1 MPVGAARMCSR
12 GRDVSARRERG
23 EGERGKDRAP
33 SHGRPW
39 RELTGEEEGKGKK
52 VAQSSMNIKEIKK

>member
-1 MPVGAARMCSR
+1 MCSMGR
-12 GRDVSARRERG
+12 GVSAGRERG
-23 EGERGKDRAP
+23 GGEGLGGKDRAP

-39 RELTGEEEGKGKK
+39 RELTREEEGKGKK

>member
-1 MPVGAARMCSR
+1 MCSR